1 MSSGLSQQI
10 WSTFGSPTYSLRN
23 LVLIKQPNQII
34 LVKIKH
40 QTKCIYILILS
51 TKFYTIWPHIYISS
65 LTPD

>member
-40 QTKCIYILILS
+40 QTKCIYVLILINYHYGLN
-51 TKFYTIWPHIYISS
+51 
-65 LTPD
+65 